1 MESPLGFDLVR
12 KLSEN
17 MKNKQRYNE
26 LVNELTDKELLLNL
40 YLTNAL
46 LLILA
51 LGLGFF
57 FFDSIKSF
65 LVIFDP
71 TDIRL
76 LTVGVTAGVAV
87 VLLDVVFMK
96 LVPSSYYDDGGLNKK
111 IFQNR
116 KVWQIALIAL
126 SVAISE
132 EILFRG
138 VIQTQFGL
146 IIASLIFA
154 LVHHRYLFN
163 LFLFGNVVVLS
174 FFIGYIYSL
183 TENLFVTI
191 VMHFVID
198 FVLGV
203 IYRYKF
209 GDSKDIPADG
219 GIRDEYE

>member
-1 MESPLGFDLVR
+1 
-12 KLSEN
+12 
-17 MKNKQRYNE
+17 MKNKKRYNE
-26 LVNELTDKELLLNL
+26 LINELTDKELLLNL

-46 LLILA
+46 LLILSV
-51 LGLGFF
+51 GLGFLL
-57 FFDSIKSF
+57 FDSMKSF
-65 LVIFDP
+65 LVIFDWV
-71 TDIRL
+71 DIRI
-76 LTVGVTAGVAV
+76 LTVGVTAGAAV
-87 VLLDVVFMK
+87 VLLDVIFMK
-96 LVPSSYYDDGGLNKK
+96 FMSSSYYDDGGLNKR

-138 VIQTQFGL
+138 VIQTNFGL
-146 IIASLIFA
+146 IIASVIFA
-154 LVHHRYLFN
+154 LVHYRYLFN
-163 LFLFGNVVVLS
+163 LFLFVNVVVLS

-183 TENLFVTI
+183 TENLLVTI

-198 FVLGV
+198 FSLGV

-219 GIRDEYE
+219 GMRDE

>member
-1 MESPLGFDLVR
+1 
-12 KLSEN
+12 
-17 MKNKQRYNE
+17 MKNKKRYNE
-26 LVNELTDKELLLNL
+26 LINELTDKELLLNL
-40 YLTNAL
+40 VLTNAFIL
-46 LLILA
+46 LLA

-57 FFDSIKSF
+57 FFDSLASF
-65 LVIFDP
+65 LAIFDW
-71 TDIRL
+71 TDMRIL
-76 LTVGVTAGVAV
+76 ILGFTAGCAV
-87 VLLDVVFMK
+87 VLLDIVFMK
-96 LVPSSYYDDGGLNKK
+96 FVPSSYYDDGGLNKR

-126 SVAISE
+126 CVAISE

-146 IIASLIFA
+146 VIASLIFA
-154 LVHHRYLFN
+154 IVHYRYLFN
-163 LFLFGNVVVLS
+163 LFLLVNVVVLS
-174 FFIGYIYSL
+174 FFIGYIFLL
-183 TENLFVTI
+183 TDNLLVTI

-203 IYRYKF
+203 VYRFKF

>member
-1 MESPLGFDLVR
+1 MESPFGLDFIR
-12 KLSEN
+12 KLSEY
-17 MKNKQRYNE
+17 MKNKKRYKE
-26 LVNELTDKELLLNL
+26 LINGLTDKELLINL

-46 LLILA
+46 ILILA

-57 FFDSIKSF
+57 FFDSLASF
-65 LVIFDP
+65 LMIFDP
-71 TDIRL
+71 TDIRI

-87 VLLDVVFMK
+87 VLLDVIFMK
-96 LVPSSYYDDGGLNKK
+96 FMPSSYYDDGGLNKR

-116 KVWQIALIAL
+116 KGWQIALIAL
-126 SVAISE
+126 SVSISE

-154 LVHHRYLFN
+154 LVHYRYLFN
-163 LFLFGNVVVLS
+163 LFLFVNVVVLS
-174 FFIGYIYSL
+174 FFIGYIYLL
-183 TENLFVTI
+183 TENLLVTI

-198 FVLGV
+198 FALGV

-209 GDSKDIPADG
+209 GESKDIPADG
-219 GIRDEYE
+219 GIRDEE